1 MARTSSACK
10 PETPNANRFVSVPA
24 VGILA
29 LQGGE
34 DVKSQT
40 CSKCG
45 HQSSTN
51 RNSDGWFECNDCG
64 YSVDGDYNAS
74 KNIGLK
80 LLTLPEGKRPSGLG
94 DGHLALKSGMLN
106 GNGDYTAYDVS
117 SSDRE
122 STDKPT
128 TSVVGR

>member
-1 MARTSSACK
+1 M
-10 PETPNANRFVSVPA
+10 PPA
-24 VGILA
+24 FT
-29 LQGGE
+29 
-34 DVKSQT
+34 SQT

-51 RNSDGWFECNDCG
+51 RDSDGWFECNDCG

-80 LLTLPEGKRPSGLG
+80 LLTLPSGKRPDGLG
-94 DGHLALKSGMLN
+94 DGHLALKSGMVN
-106 GNGDYTAYDVS
+106 GNGDYTAYS
-117 SSDRE
+117 NSEADRE